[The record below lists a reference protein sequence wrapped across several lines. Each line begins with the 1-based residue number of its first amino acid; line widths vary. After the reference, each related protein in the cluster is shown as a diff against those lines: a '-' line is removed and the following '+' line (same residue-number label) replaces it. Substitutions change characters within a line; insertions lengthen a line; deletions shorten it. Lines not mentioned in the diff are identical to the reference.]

1 MAIKIKKVQRE
12 IRFGDEAGKVKTY
25 GVVKSSGYCD
35 MEKLC
40 ELVSARSSISSA
52 DIKATL
58 DSLNWVMRV
67 ELRSGSIVQLGEFG
81 NFRLS
86 VSTEGTETAKAFS
99 AANVKRA
106 RIIFSPGA
114 SLRETNS
121 RVTFET
127 ETEKEDENEEAGCER
142 PHAD

>member
-1 MAIKIKKVQRE
+1 MAVKIKKVQRE
-12 IRFGDEAGKVKTY
+12 IRFGNETGKVKTY

-40 ELVSARSSISSA
+40 ELVSARCAMSSA
-52 DIKATL
+52 DVKSML
-58 DSLNWVMRV
+58 DSMNWVMRL

-86 VSTEGTETAKAFS
+86 VSTEGTDTAKAFS

-114 SLRETNS
+114 SLRDTNS

-127 ETEKEDENEEAGCER
+127 EKEKEDENEAAACER